1 MKPKYMIGFFSVLV
15 ILLCILSAG
24 YRISYSHGVEKQAA
38 LEKSAADA
46 RNIEAEIVSDEGTD
60 AEDAGGYCLRELQG
74 YVAVYRN
81 SDGGLYELTDIQVS
95 DLPEEIQQE
104 IAAGT
109 VRLSRELFQLNL
121 DEQGQIVYNTLRH
134 AEE

>member
-24 YRISYSHGVEKQAA
+24 YRISYSHVVEKQAA
-38 LEKSAADA
+38 LEKSAADT
-46 RNIEAEIVSDEGTD
+46 RNIEAEIVADEGAD

-95 DLPEEIQQE
+95 DLPEDILQE
-104 IAAGT
+104 IAAGKS
-109 VRLSRELFQLNL
+109 VASEKELYGFLEN
-121 DEQGQIVYNTLRH
+121 YSS
-134 AEE
+134 